1 MGAMR
6 GSIHLGLEVPCT
18 HNHGRSSKPEGIIVG
33 TQIHQLVNVLE
44 INHENEVKIMR
55 ME

>member
-6 GSIHLGLEVPCT
+6 GSIHLGLELACT
-18 HNHGRSSKPEGIIVG
+18 HNHGRSSKLEGIIVG
-33 TQIHQLVNVLE
+33 AQIHQLVNVLK
-44 INHENEVKIMR
+44 INHEKKVKIMK